1 MTDVFAFQGRSQRT
15 YVYRQLDLAA
25 GRAEPIWQAGANFVI
40 ARRIPADEPLI
51 VYVGAAPSLF
61 EFIDESRCWETAH
74 WKFDADI
81 VFAHPNAADADREA
95 EREDLIAAY
104 APPMNADNWQSIIA
118 RALKM

>member
-1 MTDVFAFQGRSQRT
+1 MTAFRGRSRRE
-15 YVYRQLDLAA
+15 YDYRPLALAA
-25 GRAEPIWQAGANFVI
+25 DRSDAIWQAGANFVI
-40 ARRIPADEPLI
+40 ARRVPADEPLI
-51 VYVGAAPSLF
+51 LYVGAAPDLF
-61 EFIDESRCWETAH
+61 AFIDESRCWETAH

-81 VFAHPNAADADREA
+81 VFAHPNASDAAREA

>member
-1 MTDVFAFQGRSQRT
+1 M
-15 YVYRQLDLAA
+15 
-25 GRAEPIWQAGANFVI
+25 
-40 ARRIPADEPLI
+40 PLI
-51 VYVGAAPSLF
+51 LYVGAAPDLF
-61 EFIDESRCWETAH
+61 QFIEESRCWETAR

-81 VFAHPNAADADREA
+81 LFARPNTSVTAREA